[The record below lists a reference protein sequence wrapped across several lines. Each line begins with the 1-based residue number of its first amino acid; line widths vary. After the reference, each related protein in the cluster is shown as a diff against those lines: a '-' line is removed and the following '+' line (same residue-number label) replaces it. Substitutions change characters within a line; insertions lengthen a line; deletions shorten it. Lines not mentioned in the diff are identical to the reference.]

1 MNNRQ
6 LSGGFTVMEVLIA
19 ASIGIVVV
27 SAVLFLFIR
36 GNQMFVFDSCYL
48 DTQKNVRL
56 ALDNISQDIRRAG
69 DVVSTAI
76 GSIPASTSQQLVLEV
91 SSINVSGDPIAGNDY
106 FMYKLNGTTLEKTTW
121 IALSGSA
128 RTPGTKNISSNI
140 SKLPV
145 GSLALTFGYVPALA
159 SATRVT
165 ISITSTATVMNKTH
179 TKTLNTSVKLR
190 NK

>member
-1 MNNRQ
+1 
-6 LSGGFTVMEVLIA
+6 MEVLIA
-19 ASIGIVVV
+19 ASIGVAMM
-27 SAVLFLFIR
+27 SAVLFVFIR

-56 ALDNISQDIRRAG
+56 ALDNISQDTRRAK

-76 GSIPASTSQQLVLEV
+76 GSIPASTPLQLVLEV
-91 SSINVSGDPIAGNDY
+91 SSIDALGDTIAGSNDY
-106 FMYKLNGTTLEKTTW
+106 FMYALNGTTLEKTTW
-121 IALSGSA
+121 ITTGSS

-140 SKLPV
+140 S
-145 GSLALTFGYVPALA
+145 SLAFGYFPTPAG
-159 SATRVT
+159 ATRTT

-179 TKTLNTSVKLR
+179 TRTLSTSVKLR